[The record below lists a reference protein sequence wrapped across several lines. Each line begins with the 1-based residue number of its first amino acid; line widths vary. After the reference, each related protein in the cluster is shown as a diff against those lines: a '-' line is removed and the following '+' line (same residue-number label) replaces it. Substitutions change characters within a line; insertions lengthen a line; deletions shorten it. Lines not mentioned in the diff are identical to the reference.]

1 MKKSAKKLV
10 ISELVLYTYCD
21 DFTLYK
27 FLSLIISIQIA
38 IMVIFIKLYCG
49 NPEIRKFSQRANC
62 TVFTS
67 FPNCTK
73 KKILRK
79 ILGFEKMKVE
89 AIYFYK
95 TLCASTAS
103 INV

>member
-21 DFTLYK
+21 DFTLYN

-73 KKILRK
+73 KFLTK
-79 ILGFEKMKVE
+79 ILGLEKMIVE
-89 AIYFYK
+89 ATYFYK
-95 TLCASTAS
+95 TLYTSTAS